1 MTTQQIYAKGDTKPF
16 IDLLLLFLSS
26 KVLVWLC
33 VCMCV
38 CVLVTDRIQQL
49 GVQPSLVVIVIA
61 SSLSA
66 LLLSHTHAK

>member
-16 IDLLLLFLSS
+16 IDLLFLFLSS
-26 KVLVWLC
+26 NVLVWLC
-33 VCMCV
+33 VCV

-49 GVQPSLVVIVIA
+49 GMHPSLVVVIVIA

-66 LLLSHTHAK
+66 LLLSVM